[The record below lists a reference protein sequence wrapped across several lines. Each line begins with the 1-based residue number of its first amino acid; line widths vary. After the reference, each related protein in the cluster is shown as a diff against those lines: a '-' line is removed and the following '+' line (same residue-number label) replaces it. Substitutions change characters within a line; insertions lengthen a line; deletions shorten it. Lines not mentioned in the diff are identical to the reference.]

1 MSIRWVKNVIVNG
14 QKSTVEVQIGD
25 RHIGDKC
32 YTRIGTE
39 TEEWFSTRFEDRD
52 TILAEGIK
60 ILKRRLEGKTMAC
73 PDGRK
78 FDWR

>member
-1 MSIRWVKNVIVNG
+1 MSIRWVKNVIIDG

-39 TEEWFSTRFEDRD
+39 TEAWFTTDSGDRD
-52 TILAEGIK
+52 EIIAEGVA
-60 ILKRRLEGKTMAC
+60 ILKQRIKGKTVTY
-73 PDGRK
+73 PDLRK
-78 FDWR
+78 FDWS